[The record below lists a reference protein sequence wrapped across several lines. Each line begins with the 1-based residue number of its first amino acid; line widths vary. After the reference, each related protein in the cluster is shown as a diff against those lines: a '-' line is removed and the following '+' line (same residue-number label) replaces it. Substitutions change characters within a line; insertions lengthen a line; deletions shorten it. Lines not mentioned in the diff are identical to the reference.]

1 MSVGY
6 TFAVTFILLAAVS
19 IFDYLLR
26 AFWSPFYIR
35 FGLPVYISHFTLPS
49 RFMFWKL
56 VPDMESQQLSSSF
69 YPTAVFKRISE
80 TELAFRNKLFEYK
93 IGFRVRFPYH
103 GVARLDTYS
112 LLQFQM
118 LLHKYL

>member
-6 TFAVTFILLAAVS
+6 TFALTFILLIIASV
-19 IFDYLLR
+19 FDYLLR
-26 AFWSPFYIR
+26 AFWAPFYIR
-35 FGLPVYISHFTLPS
+35 FGLPVFIFRFPLPK
-49 RFMFWKL
+49 RFVFWEL

-103 GVARLDTYS
+103 GAVRLDTHS
-112 LLQFQM
+112 GVVTITSFIP
-118 LLHKYL
+118 

>member
-26 AFWSPFYIR
+26 AFWSPFYR
-35 FGLPVYISHFTLPS
+35 
-49 RFMFWKL
+49 RFMFWEL